1 MCCENTAEPIVNND
15 VHGTHRPVPF
25 LLRKDIMTT
34 ISTLALCLFFNFTLS
49 SPDSTDMN
57 TLITSS
63 LSQAQTQAIEMAR
76 SLSDKPGRLP
86 KTLTREG
93 TLETCGPEWWTSG
106 FFPGILWYLY
116 EDSGDP
122 ELEGLAREFT
132 QRVEAQKNVTTHH
145 DVGFMIFCSFG
156 NGYRLTKDPQY
167 REVIKTAAHSLSTR
181 FNPVVGATRSWN
193 SAPWSNQWQ
202 YPVIIDNMMNLELL
216 MWTAKEFGLEEY
228 SRIATAHANTTIRNH
243 FRENFSSYHVVSYDT
258 LTGKPEYKHTAQGF
272 SHESAW
278 ARGQSW
284 GLYGFTM
291 MYRET
296 GDSTYL
302 HQARGIAGFIL
313 DNPNLPNDK
322 IPYWDFNAPGIPN
335 ELRDASAAAIM
346 CSALLELAR
355 YVHPAD
361 AARYRTVA
369 ETQLRR
375 LCSTEYLAAKGTN
388 GGFILKH
395 AVGHKPNGTE
405 VDVPLTYADYY
416 FVEALIRYKKWYFH
430 K

>member
-1 MCCENTAEPIVNND
+1 
-15 VHGTHRPVPF
+15 
-25 LLRKDIMTT
+25 MT
-34 ISTLALCLFFNFTLS
+34 IYLSMVLCLLGAI
-49 SPDSTDMN
+49 SPSASDSTDMN
-57 TLITSS
+57 NLVTLS
-63 LSQAQTQAIEMAR
+63 LSRARVQAHDMAR

-93 TLETCGPEWWTSG
+93 TLETCAPEWWTSG
-106 FFPGILWYLY
+106 FFPGLLWYLY
-116 EDSGDP
+116 EDSGNP
-122 ELEGLAREFT
+122 ELEVLAREFT
-132 QRVEAQKNVTTHH
+132 RRVESQKNVTTHH

-156 NGYRLTKDPQY
+156 NGYRITKDSGY

-181 FNPVVGATRSWN
+181 FNPIVGATRSWN
-193 SAPWSNQWQ
+193 SAPWSSKWQ

-216 MWTAKEFGLEEY
+216 MWSSKEFGIGEY
-228 SRIATAHANTTIRNH
+228 ARIAITHANTTIRNH
-243 FRENFSSYHVVSYDT
+243 FRDDFSTYHVVSYDT
-258 LTGKPEYKHTAQGF
+258 LTGRPEYKHTAQGF

-291 MYRET
+291 MFRET

-302 HQARGIAGFIL
+302 RQAQHIADFIT
-313 DNPNLPNDK
+313 NHPNLPADK

-355 YVHPAD
+355 YVGPAD
-361 AARYRTVA
+361 AARYRSVA
-369 ETQLRR
+369 ETQLRN
-375 LCSTEYLAAKGTN
+375 LCSAEYLAAEGSN

-416 FVEALIRYKKWYFH
+416 FVEALIRYKKWYGRWED
-430 K
+430 